1 MSTPKSGRFA
11 RLLAFT
17 SLAIT
22 ALLFFTLNNSPEAS
36 AEPSVYLIKGN
47 SYAIEWAR
55 VDSFESVGL
64 YKSAL
69 ELSNQIYDKAK
80 KENNAPQ
87 VVKAIMHRLKFEDR
101 FVEGSQDRAIY
112 AIREELKTAKYP
124 LKPVL
129 HHILGN
135 LYWQYY
141 QQNRWTIYGRSATV
155 KFENDSVNTWDITK
169 LVDATI
175 RQYEL
180 SLAMKDSLQK
190 TDAEYYADVIEE
202 GTAERSLRPTLYDF
216 LVHPAIEMYAS
227 NDAAIT
233 RPADAF
239 IIDDPAYFERAEKFA
254 ALNIT
259 TGDSMSLKYYALK
272 HLQDLVRFHMN
283 DEEKDAY
290 VMADLDRLMFVHN
303 TSVLPERDSLYEDA
317 LRQLAANNIDNPFS
331 GEVIYQV
338 ALYHSQLA
346 WKYNP
351 VQGEAYR
358 YEKQKAVEFCET
370 VIDRYPG
377 TLAATKCVDLAQD
390 LRSKSMRITTDET
403 TVPNLPSRA
412 LFEWSNLKKIHLR
425 VVKLD
430 EELNS
435 RYEYN
440 SWEDQ
445 VKNYLKKPIVE
456 QWSLDLPDT
465 KDLQSHSVEIKIPAL
480 APGHYAIMS
489 SDVDSFPM
497 EENGIAIAEF
507 WSSEI
512 SYLQRRME
520 DGSYE
525 VFCYNRNT
533 GAVLPSVN
541 INMWEEK
548 YSYVTRD
555 YEMKKTGSYIADKN
569 GKLVIP
575 APANYRTFILEFL
588 TNKNHLYSDYTYQYQ
603 AYREP
608 KKKSPTT
615 YFFTDRG
622 IYRPGQTVYFKGIM
636 INSDGDSHDIMKG
649 KSTTV
654 KFYDANYQEVTKLE
668 LTTNDY
674 GSFSGSFIAPSAGL
688 TGQMHLQNESGSAYF
703 SVEEYKRPHFEVVVD
718 PVKGAYRVNDS
729 VDVVGHARSF
739 SGAAVDGAEVK
750 YRVVRS
756 ARFPWWWWCW
766 YGYYPQSPTVEIA
779 NGVVMTDDTGGFVV
793 PFKAHPDKAVP
804 RTSQPIFTYTIY
816 TDITDITGE
825 THSGTGYANVGYNT
839 IEVSTYV
846 SDMVEKSSTDS
857 ITVAANNLNGQ
868 PEPTDVAVTI
878 HKLEEPSVVYRTRE
892 WERPDQFIY
901 KKEDWAKWFPSDPYD
916 NENDYT
922 TWKKGAQVYSA
933 TINSGKPGKFA
944 VDKTKWES
952 GRYVIE
958 LNAKDKY
965 GQPARDVRYFTI
977 YGEKEKT
984 PYAKLPFEI
993 QAVKSSAEPG
1003 EKAQFM
1009 VSTALKDV
1017 QLIYEIEH
1025 KNKIVSREIVKMNNE
1040 MRMFEIPV
1048 EEKHRGNFAVHFSFV
1063 HENRSY
1069 TSDQS
1074 VYVAFENTNL
1084 DLEFTTFRDKLVP
1097 GSLEEWKIKL
1107 KGPKGEKVMA
1117 EMVAAMYDASLD
1129 EFRSNYFSF
1138 YLYRSY
1144 YSNTYWTNTISGVKN
1159 SQLYENDW
1167 NPSTYWTERTFD
1179 YLNWF
1184 GYSLGYNYH
1193 GYYGGYTYRWD
1204 SDDSERAVTKSVGL
1218 AGGSYDV
1225 TVTDSN
1231 GAIATGQAVTVSESK
1246 DSKNLEYSPASPPAA
1261 RNEIRGNV
1269 FQTQQKEGAEVDLLA
1284 AGDGQ
1289 MKEIKARSNLNET
1302 VFFYPHLE
1310 TDSSGT
1316 VTISFTM
1323 NEALTK
1329 WKFMAFAHT
1338 KDLKYGF
1345 IQKEVVTQKD
1355 LMVVPNAPR
1364 FLREGDV
1371 ITVTAKVTN
1380 LSTEDQS
1387 GTAQLFLYDALTEK
1401 DITAELTV
1409 SKTGTT
1415 QAFTAKKGQSAPL
1428 GWTLKIPQGYGAVK
1442 YKVVAS
1448 AGNFTDGEENA
1459 VPVLSNRILVTETLP
1474 LPIRGNQTKEF
1485 KFDKLLNQSNGS
1497 TTLQN
1502 HRLTLEF
1509 TSNPAWYAVQALPYM
1524 MEYPY
1529 ECAEQTFTRFYSN
1542 TIASHI
1548 ANSSPKMKAVFDSWK
1563 NQSPDAFLSNLE
1575 KNQELKSAILEET
1588 PWVLDAKDETERKKR
1603 VGLLFDMN
1611 KMSQEQDRTTRK
1623 LRQMQAS
1630 NGGWPW
1636 FEGMPDDRYITQ
1648 HIIAGF
1654 GHLDHL
1660 GITSVRGDNKNWS
1673 MVQNGVKY
1681 MDARIVED
1689 YNWIMAHAANPND
1702 DHLDYLAIH
1711 YLYARSYFKDIEMSA
1726 ETKKA
1731 YEYYQGQTEKYWTA
1745 KSRYMQGMLAL
1756 ESFRYSKT
1764 TVSTA
1769 IVKSLRETATTSEEM
1784 GMYWKDMAAGGWYWY
1799 QAPIEFEA
1807 LMVEVFHEVAKDQ
1820 KAVDDIRVW
1829 LLKNKQTN
1837 DWKTTKATTEACYA
1851 LLMDGTDWL
1860 ATESDV
1866 SIIVGTQTIDPKTAG
1881 VDVEPGTGYFKMSWT
1896 GKDIAASMGKITVTK
1911 SGPGVSWGAMYW
1923 QYFEDMDKVTS
1934 ANTQLKVVKKLFV
1947 TRNTKSGPV
1956 IEPVTDQTV
1965 LKPGDKIKVRIELRN
1980 DRDMEYVHMKDMRA
1994 SGFEPINVLS
2004 SYKWQDGLGYYE
2016 STHDVSTNFFF
2027 SYLPKGTHV
2036 FEYPLFVSHE
2046 GDFSNGLCTVQC
2058 MYAPEFSAHS
2068 EGSRVKVGK

>member
-1 MSTPKSGRFA
+1 MSTNRSGRFA
-11 RLLAFT
+11 RLLALS
-17 SLAIT
+17 SLVIT
-22 ALLFFTLNNSPEAS
+22 AFIFLTINRSPEAA
-36 AEPSVYLIKGN
+36 AEPAVSLVKGN
-47 SYAIEWAR
+47 SYEKEWIR
-55 VDSFESVGL
+55 VDSLADVGL

-69 ELSNQIYDKAK
+69 ELTNQIYAKAK
-80 KENNAPQ
+80 KENNSPQ
-87 VVKAIMHRLKFEDR
+87 VVKAILHRQKFEDR
-101 FVEGSQDRAIY
+101 FVEGSADRAIY
-112 AIREELKTAKYP
+112 ALREELKTAKYP

-141 QQNRWTIYGRSATV
+141 QNNRWTIYNRSQTV
-155 KFENDSVNTWDITK
+155 KFQNDSVNTWDMTK

-175 RQYEL
+175 RQYQL
-180 SLAMKDSLQK
+180 SLEMKDSLQK
-190 TDAEYYADVIEE
+190 TDVEYYIDIIEE
-202 GTAERSLRPTLYDF
+202 GTAENSLRPTLYDF

-227 NDAAIT
+227 YEPGIT

-239 IIDDPAYFERAEKFA
+239 VIDDPAYFQTAQKFVN
-254 ALNIT
+254 LKIEST
-259 TGDSMSLKYYALK
+259 DTMSLKFYALK
-272 HLQDLVRFHMN
+272 HLQDLVSFHLN
-283 DEEKDAY
+283 DVQKDAF
-290 VMADLDRLMFVHN
+290 VMADLDRLMFVHQH
-303 TSVLPERDSLYEDA
+303 SVLPDKDSLYDDA
-317 LRQLAANNIDNPFS
+317 LRQLAANYSDNAFT
-331 GEVIYQV
+331 GEVIYQL
-338 ALYHSQLA
+338 ALFHSQEA
-346 WKYNP
+346 WKYKP
-351 VQGEAYR
+351 LQGDAYR
-358 YEKQKAVEFCET
+358 YEKQKTAEYCDGV
-370 VIDRYPG
+370 VNKYPG
-377 TLAATKCVDLAQD
+377 TLAAQKCLDLAQ
-390 LRSKSMRITTDET
+390 SMRAKNIKIVAEET
-403 TVPNLPSRA
+403 TIPNQASRA
-412 LFEWSNLKKIHLR
+412 LLEWTNLTKVNLR
-425 VVKLD
+425 IVKLD
-430 EELNS
+430 EDLDS
-435 RYEYN
+435 RYDYD

-445 VKNYLKKPIVE
+445 VKNYLKMPVVQ
-456 QWSLDLPDT
+456 QWSVDLPDT
-465 KDLQSHSVEIKIPAL
+465 KDMQAHSAEIKIPGM
-480 APGHYAIMS
+480 APGHYALMA
-489 SDVDSFPM
+489 SDRDSFQM
-497 EENGIAIAEF
+497 NANGIAIAEF
-507 WSSEI
+507 WASDI
-512 SYLQRRME
+512 SYLQRRMD

-533 GAVLPSVN
+533 GVSIPSVN
-541 INMWEEK
+541 ISMWEEK
-548 YSYVTRD
+548 YSYVSRE

-575 APANYRTFILEFL
+575 APANYRTFILEFQA
-588 TNKNHLYSDYTYQYQ
+588 NKNHLYSDYTYQYHG
-603 AYREP
+603 YREP
-608 KKKSPTT
+608 KKKTPTT
-615 YFFTDRG
+615 FFFTDRA
-622 IYRPGQTVYFKGIM
+622 IYRPGQTVYFKGIV
-636 INSDGDSHDIMKG
+636 INSDGDAHEIMKS

-654 KFYDANYQEVTKLE
+654 HFYDANYQEVSKLD
-668 LTTNDY
+668 LTTNEY
-674 GSFSGSFIAPSAGL
+674 GSFSGSFIAPAAGL
-688 TGQMHLQNESGSAYF
+688 TGQMHIQNESGSAYF

-718 PVKGAYRVNDS
+718 RVKGAYRVNDS
-729 VDVVGHARSF
+729 VKVVGHARSF

-766 YGYYPQSPTVEIA
+766 YGYYPQSQSVEIG

-793 PFKAHPDKAVP
+793 PFKAIADRSVP
-804 RTSQPIFTYTIY
+804 RESQPVFMYTIY
-816 TDITDITGE
+816 TDVTDITGE
-825 THSGTGYANVGYNT
+825 THSGSGYANVGYNT
-839 IEVSTYV
+839 IEVSTYLG
-846 SDMVEKSSTDS
+846 DMVEKSSTDS
-857 ITVAANNLNGQ
+857 IPVVVNNLNGE
-868 PEPTDVAVTI
+868 PEASDVAVTI
-878 HKLEEPSVVYRTRE
+878 HKLEEPNVVYRDRE
-892 WERPDQFIY
+892 WSRPDQFIHT
-901 KKEDWAKWFPSDPYD
+901 KDDWAKWFPEDPYN
-916 NENDYT
+916 NENDFT
-922 TWKKGAQVYSA
+922 TWKKGAQVYSS
-933 TINSGKPGKFA
+933 TINSGKPGKFV

-958 LNAKDKY
+958 LNTKDKY

-993 QAVKSSAEPG
+993 RDVKTNVEPG
-1003 EKAQFM
+1003 EKAQILI
-1009 VSTALKDV
+1009 STALKDV
-1017 QLIYEIEH
+1017 QMVYEVEH
-1025 KNKIVSREIVKMNNE
+1025 KNKIVSREVIRLNNE
-1040 MRMFEIPV
+1040 MRMIEIPV
-1048 EEKHRGNFAVHFSFV
+1048 EEKHRGNFSVHFSFI
-1063 HENRSY
+1063 HNNRSY

-1074 VYVAFENTNL
+1074 IYVPFTSTNL
-1084 DLEFTTFRDKLVP
+1084 EMEFTTFRDKLVP
-1097 GSLEEWKIKL
+1097 GTPEEWKIKL

-1144 YSNTYWTNTISGVKN
+1144 YSNTYWTNSISGVVN
-1159 SQLYENDW
+1159 SQLWQGEGW
-1167 NPSTYWTERTFD
+1167 NLSTYWSERTFD
-1179 YLNWF
+1179 HLNWF
-1184 GYSLGYNYH
+1184 GYSLGYSYR
-1193 GYYGGYTYRWD
+1193 GWGGYTYKWNMGD
-1204 SDDSERAVTKSVGL
+1204 ESTKN
-1218 AGGSYDV
+1218 GSIDGAYDV
-1225 TVTDSN
+1225 TVTDAN
-1231 GAIATGQAVTVSESK
+1231 GAIATGQSVALETVSERSDK
-1246 DSKNLEYSPASPPAA
+1246 DKKAEAPAA
-1261 RNEIRGNV
+1261 MPVGGQGNMREENK
-1269 FQTQQKEGAEVDLLA
+1269 QDMLNTLSGEKQLG
-1284 AGDGQ
+1284 
-1289 MKEIKARSNLNET
+1289 EIKARSNLNET
-1302 VFFYPHLE
+1302 VFFYPHLT

-1364 FLREGDV
+1364 FLREGDE
-1371 ITVTAKVTN
+1371 ISVTAKVTN
-1380 LSTEDQS
+1380 LSEADQN
-1387 GTAQLFLYDALTEK
+1387 GNAQLFLYDALTMK
-1401 DITAELTV
+1401 DITAELAVNKSTV
-1409 SKTGTT
+1409 

-1428 GWTLKIPQGYGAVK
+1428 AWTLKIPQGYGAVQ

-1459 VPVLSNRILVTETLP
+1459 VPVLSNRILVTETMP
-1474 LPIRGNQTKEF
+1474 MPIRGQQTKEF
-1485 KFDKLLNQSNGS
+1485 KFEKLINQSGGS
-1497 TTLQN
+1497 NTLQN

-1575 KNQELKSAILEET
+1575 KNQELKSAVLEET

-1611 KMSQEQDRTTRK
+1611 KMSQEQDRTMRK
-1623 LRQMQAS
+1623 LRQMQVS

-1660 GITSVRGDNKNWS
+1660 GITEIRTENKNWS
-1673 MVQNGVKY
+1673 MVQNGVRY

-1689 YNWIMAHAANPND
+1689 YNWIMAHATDPD
-1702 DHLDYLAIH
+1702 KDHLDYLDIH
-1711 YLYARSYFKDIEMSA
+1711 YLYARSYFMDIEMSTD
-1726 ETKKA
+1726 TKKA
-1731 YEYYQGQTEKYWTA
+1731 FEYFQGQAEKYWMNKT
-1745 KSRYMQGMLAL
+1745 RYMQGMLAI
-1756 ESFRYSKT
+1756 ESFRYKKT
-1764 TVSTA
+1764 AISDA
-1769 IVKSLRETATTSEEM
+1769 IVKSLRETATTTEEM
-1784 GMYWKDMAAGGWYWY
+1784 GMYWKDMADGGWYWY

-1829 LLKNKQTN
+1829 LLKNKQTT

-1860 ATESDV
+1860 ATESDITIV
-1866 SIIVGTQTIDPKTAG
+1866 VGTQTIDPKADG
-1881 VDVEPGTGYFKMSWT
+1881 VQQEAGTGYFKMSWT
-1896 GKDIAASMGKITVTK
+1896 GKDIASSMGKVTVTK
-1911 SGPGVSWGAMYW
+1911 AGPGVSWGAMYW

-1965 LKPGDKIKVRIELRN
+1965 LKPGDKLKVRIELRN

-2016 STHDVSTNFFF
+2016 STHDASTNFFF

-2046 GDFSNGLCTVQC
+2046 GNFSNGLCTVQC

-2068 EGSRVKVGK
+2068 EGMRVKVGK

>member
-1 MSTPKSGRFA
+1 MSSNKSGRFA
-11 RLLAFT
+11 RLLAL
-17 SLAIT
+17 S
-22 ALLFFTLNNSPEAS
+22 ALLVTAFIFLTINRSPEAA
-36 AEPSVYLIKGN
+36 AEPAVHLVKGN
-47 SYAIEWAR
+47 SYEKEWIR
-55 VDSFESVGL
+55 VDSFASVGL

-80 KENNAPQ
+80 KENNSPQ
-87 VVKAIMHRLKFEDR
+87 VVKAILHRLKFEDR
-101 FVEGSQDRAIY
+101 FVEGSADRAIY

-141 QQNRWTIYGRSATV
+141 QNNRWTIYGRSKTV
-155 KFENDSVNTWDITK
+155 KFQNDSVNTWDMTM

-175 RQYEL
+175 KQYEL

-190 TDAEYYADVIEE
+190 TEADYYIDIIEE
-202 GTAERSLRPTLYDF
+202 GNAEPSLRPTLYDF
-216 LVHPAIEMYAS
+216 LVHPAIEMYS
-227 NDAAIT
+227 GYEPGIT

-239 IIDDPAYFERAEKFA
+239 VVDDPAYFNTAQKFIEQK
-254 ALNIT
+254 LET
-259 TGDSMSLKYYALK
+259 SDTMSLKFYALK
-272 HLQDLVRFHMN
+272 HLQDLVRFHIN
-283 DEEKDAY
+283 DASKDAF
-290 VMADLDRLMFVHN
+290 VMADLDRLMFVHRH
-303 TSVLPERDSLYEDA
+303 SVLPQKDSLYDDA
-317 LRQLAANNIDNPFS
+317 LRQLAANYSDNKFT
-331 GEVIYQV
+331 GEVIYQLAV
-338 ALYHSQLA
+338 LHSSQSWNYKPLE
-346 WKYNP
+346 
-351 VQGEAYR
+351 GDAYR
-358 YEKQKAVEFCET
+358 YEKQKAVTYCED
-370 VIDRYPG
+370 VQKRYPN
-377 TLAATKCVDLAQD
+377 TLAATKCKSLAEQI
-390 LRSKSMRITTDET
+390 RAKSIRLTTEET
-403 TVPNLPSRA
+403 TIPNMPSRA
-412 LFEWSNLKKIHLR
+412 LLEWSNLTKINLR
-425 VVKLD
+425 IVKLD
-430 EELNS
+430 ENIEN
-435 RYEYN
+435 RYDYG
-440 SWEDQ
+440 SWEEQ
-445 VKNYLKKPIVE
+445 VQRYLKLPAVQ
-456 QWSLDLPDT
+456 QWSVNLPDT
-465 KDLQSHSVEIKIPAL
+465 KDMQVHSTELKVPAMT
-480 APGHYAIMS
+480 PGHYALLA
-489 SDVDSFPM
+489 SDRDSFQM
-497 EENGIAIAEF
+497 DGNGIAIAEF
-507 WSSEI
+507 WTSEI

-533 GAVLPSVN
+533 GVPIPSVN
-541 INMWEEK
+541 ISMWEEK
-548 YSYVTRD
+548 YSYVSRE

-569 GKLVIP
+569 GKLTIP
-575 APANYRTFILEFL
+575 SPAEYRTFILEFQA
-588 TNKNHLYSDYTYQYQ
+588 NKNHLYSDYTYQYKQ
-603 AYREP
+603 YREQ
-608 KKKSPTT
+608 KKKTPTT
-615 YFFTDRG
+615 YFFIDRG

-636 INSDGDSHDIMKG
+636 INSDGDSHEIMKN

-654 KFYDANYQEVTKLE
+654 HFYDVNYQEVSKVE
-668 LTTNDY
+668 LTTNEY
-674 GSFSGSFIAPSAGL
+674 GSFSGSFIAPAAGL
-688 TGQMHLQNESGSAYF
+688 TGQMHIQNESGSSYF

-729 VDVVGHARSF
+729 VKVVGHARSF

-766 YGYYPQSPTVEIA
+766 YGYYPRSESIEIG

-793 PFKAHPDKAVP
+793 PFKAIADRSVP
-804 RTSQPIFTYTIY
+804 RESQPVFMYTIY
-816 TDITDITGE
+816 TDVTDITGE
-825 THSGTGYANVGYNT
+825 THSGSGYASVGYNT
-839 IEVSTYV
+839 IEVSTYLGE
-846 SDMVEKSSTDS
+846 MVEKSSKDS
-857 ITVAANNLNGQ
+857 IPVIVNNLNGQ

-878 HKLEEPSVVYRTRE
+878 HKLEEPNVVYRARE
-892 WERPDQFIY
+892 WNRPDQFVHT
-901 KKEDWAKWFPSDPYD
+901 KEDWAKWFPEDPYD
-916 NENDYT
+916 NENDFT
-922 TWKKGAQVYSA
+922 TWKKGKQVYAA
-933 TINSGKPGKFA
+933 TINSGKPGKFV
-944 VDKTKWES
+944 VDKTQWES

-965 GQPARDVRYFTI
+965 GQPAKDVRYFTV

-993 QAVKSSAEPG
+993 RNIKTDVQPG
-1003 EKAQFM
+1003 ETAQILI
-1009 VSTALKDV
+1009 STALKDV
-1017 QLIYEIEH
+1017 QMVYEVEH
-1025 KNKIVSREIVKMNNE
+1025 KNKMVSREIIKLNNE
-1040 MRMFEIPV
+1040 MKLIEIPV
-1048 EEKHRGNFAVHFSFV
+1048 LEKHRGNFSVHFSFI
-1063 HENRSY
+1063 HNNRSY

-1074 VYVAFENTNL
+1074 IYVPFENTNL
-1084 DLEFTTFRDKLVP
+1084 ELEFTTFRDKLVP
-1097 GSLEEWKIKL
+1097 GTPEEWKIKL

-1144 YSNTYWTNTISGVKN
+1144 YSNTYWTNNISGVKY
-1159 SQLYENDW
+1159 SQMWQDDEW
-1167 NPSTYWTERTFD
+1167 NPSTSWTERTFD
-1179 YLNWF
+1179 HLNWF
-1184 GYSLGYNYH
+1184 GYSLGYR
-1193 GYYGGYTYRWD
+1193 GWGGAYTYRWD
-1204 SDDSERAVTKSVGL
+1204 ANDDDRTVSKNGATDGAYAVTESMNGDAIAVGQNKSLELNDVSGRKENMKDEKKPEAPAP
-1218 AGGSYDV
+1218 AGG
-1225 TVTDSN
+1225 
-1231 GAIATGQAVTVSESK
+1231 Q
-1246 DSKNLEYSPASPPAA
+1246 PA
-1261 RNEIRGNV
+1261 RE
-1269 FQTQQKEGAEVDLLA
+1269 EGKEVDLLSGLTD
-1284 AGDGQ
+1284 GDKS
-1289 MKEIKARSNLNET
+1289 MDNIKARSNLNET
-1302 VFFYPHLE
+1302 VFFYPHLM

-1364 FLREGDV
+1364 FLREGDE
-1371 ITVTAKVTN
+1371 ISLTAKVSN
-1380 LSTEDQS
+1380 LSEQEQT
-1387 GTAQLFLYDALTEK
+1387 GNAQLFLYDALTMK
-1401 DITAELTV
+1401 DITAELAVNKSTV
-1409 SKTGTT
+1409 QS
-1415 QAFTAKKGQSAPL
+1415 FTAKKGQSAPL
-1428 GWTLKIPQGYGAVK
+1428 AWTLKIPQGYGAVQ

-1459 VPVLSNRILVTETLP
+1459 VPVLSNRILVTETMP
-1474 LPIRGNQTKEF
+1474 MPIRGNQKKEF
-1485 KFDKLLNQSNGS
+1485 KFEKLINQSGGS
-1497 TTLQN
+1497 NTLQN

-1529 ECAEQTFTRFYSN
+1529 ECSEQTFTRFYSN
-1542 TIASHI
+1542 TIAAHI

-1563 NQSPDAFLSNLE
+1563 SQSPDAFLSNLE

-1588 PWVLDAKDETERKKR
+1588 PWVLEAKDETERKKR

-1611 KMSQEQDRTTRK
+1611 KMSQEQDRTMRK
-1623 LRQMQAS
+1623 LRQMQVS

-1660 GITSVRGDNKNWS
+1660 GITSIRSESKNWQ
-1673 MVQNGVKY
+1673 MVTSGVQY

-1689 YNWIMAHAANPND
+1689 YNWIMKHATDPD
-1702 DHLDYLAIH
+1702 KDHLDYLDIH
-1711 YLYARSYFKDIEMSA
+1711 YLYARSYFMDIEMKP

-1731 YEYYQGQTEKYWTA
+1731 FDYFQGQAEKYWTG
-1745 KSRYMQGMLAL
+1745 KTRYMQGMLAI
-1756 ESFRYSKT
+1756 ESFRYKKT
-1764 TVSTA
+1764 SVSDA

-1784 GMYWKDMAAGGWYWY
+1784 GMYWKDMAQGGWYWY
-1799 QAPIEFEA
+1799 QAPVEFEA

-1829 LLKNKQTN
+1829 LLKNKQTT

-1860 ATESDV
+1860 ATESDITIV
-1866 SIIVGTQTIDPKTAG
+1866 VGTQTIDPKAEG
-1881 VDVEPGTGYFKMSWT
+1881 AQQEAGTGYFKMSWT
-1896 GKDIAASMGKITVTK
+1896 GKNITANMGKVTVTK
-1911 SGPGVSWGAMYW
+1911 AGPGVSWGAMYW

-1965 LKPGDKIKVRIELRN
+1965 LKPGDKLKVRIELRN

-2016 STHDVSTNFFF
+2016 STHDASTNFFF

-2046 GDFSNGLCTVQC
+2046 GNFSNGLCTVQC

-2068 EGSRVKVGK
+2068 EGMRVKVGK